1 MCCFLKKH
9 LNDDRIEVD
18 KLYGDRVACFNFSL
32 SVKCISVSNIANVRE
47 TVKRKSE
54 NRKTPHIPFSKK
66 EKPVPNTVKLVVG
79 NGATWDKSSI
89 KFKKHSKVKIFKPI
103 NIFRISLTLQGFI
116 LENNPDCLRVFKKDL
131 IVTFYVSNNNLFYS
145 EVVFGNIYICRKMF
159 DFF

>member
-66 EKPVPNTVKLVVG
+66 EKPVSNTVKLVVG
-79 NGATWDKSSI
+79 N
-89 KFKKHSKVKIFKPI
+89 
-103 NIFRISLTLQGFI
+103 
-116 LENNPDCLRVFKKDL
+116 
-131 IVTFYVSNNNLFYS
+131 
-145 EVVFGNIYICRKMF
+145 
-159 DFF
+159 